1 MMFRR
6 ARIRLTV
13 LYIGLFALVLGVFS
27 VAFYVGFVTVL
38 APAFDIGPE
47 LTTEEVAQVA
57 YQTTVERVGL
67 ALLAANVVVFVLVG
81 VAAWILAARTLGPI
95 HEAHAR
101 QRRFVADASHEMRTP
116 LAAMRSSAE
125 SALAAADSADELR
138 TALAVVARS
147 AERLTRITNDLLMLA
162 RSDELPARRPEP
174 IDLSVVVAETVE
186 SFATAHADLPS
197 SRLTLAEDLRVSADP
212 SEIGRIVAN
221 LLDNA
226 IRYSGGPSANPA
238 RIVTRAA
245 DGDAI
250 IDVIDEGPGIAATD
264 LERIFEPFY
273 RVHFDA
279 TSPEGN
285 GLGLAIA
292 RSLALRNGGRLTAES
307 QPGAGATFRLS
318 LPRIR

>member
-27 VAFYVGFVTVL
+27 VAFYLGFVTIL

-47 LTTEEVAQVA
+47 LTTEAFAQAA
-57 YQTTVERVGL
+57 YQATVERIGL
-67 ALLAANVVVFVLVG
+67 ALLLANIVVVVLVG
-81 VAAWILAARTLGPI
+81 IAAWVLAARTLRPI
-95 HEAHAR
+95 DEAHAR
-101 QRRFVADASHEMRTP
+101 QRQFVADASHEMRTP

-125 SALAAADSADELR
+125 GALETAGTVDELR
-138 TALAVVARS
+138 TALQVVARS
-147 AERLTRITNDLLMLA
+147 ADRLTRITNDLLTLA
-162 RSDELPARRPEP
+162 RSEELPNRRPEP
-174 IDLSVVVAETVE
+174 VDLSVMVAEAVE
-186 SFATAHADLPS
+186 SLAAVRPDLPVQ
-197 SRLTLAEDLRVSADP
+197 LALAEDLRVSADP

-226 IRYSGGPSANPA
+226 IRYGGADARPV

-245 DGDAI
+245 EGDALVE
-250 IDVIDEGPGIAATD
+250 VIDRGPGIPAAD

-273 RVHFDA
+273 RVQFDA
-279 TSPEGN
+279 TAPEGN

-292 RSLALRNGGRLTAES
+292 RSLAQRNGGHLTAES
-307 QPGAGATFRLS
+307 PPGNGATFRVS